1 MKPKWRTL
9 SKVKEGRFF
18 MLDPDESDI
27 VWVRGHYDQENQTV
41 EGYKFYDPDY
51 IVFWQARRKVF
62 VDFKF

>member
-1 MKPKWRTL
+1 
-9 SKVKEGRFF
+9 
-18 MLDPDESDI
+18 MLDPDKSDI